1 MEDNETYE
9 DKVVK
14 SATVFEYSKGECLL
28 LRKENS
34 ELQQRIDKT
43 FNLINSKFIF
53 QGALTSYEVNDLLNE
68 ILECLIGR

>member
-14 SATVFEYSKGECLL
+14 SARFFEYSKGECIL

-53 QGALTSYEVNDLLNE
+53 QGL
-68 ILECLIGR
+68 

>member
-14 SATVFEYSKGECLL
+14 SATSFEYYKGECLL

-34 ELQQRIDKT
+34 ELYQRIDKT
-43 FNLINSKFIF
+43 FDLINSKFIF